1 MQRNPLVNPRA
12 GDVVVFLHAHP
23 DDESIFTGGTIARP
37 AAARADV
44 IVITATLGERG
55 RPSDPLVRAELGD
68 DAPLAAV
75 RNEELRSACATLG
88 ASDVVL
94 LGTEGRFLD
103 SGVRPDDWCDRSL
116 ARSRHAA
123 AGALVSVL
131 RDIRPHLLVTF
142 DADGCTGHPD
152 HLACYDIATSAA
164 AALAAHDDRLCGLA
178 LIRDPRP
185 RCRTSTPA
193 RADLAAVD
201 VRAVRKRKAAAVSCH
216 FSQVG
221 NAVDDRARLDEYDVM
236 SAVAQYLPLVLSNR
250 AASEQELYSC
260 VPTERLLATARR
272 IGNDL
277 VTSQP
282 VSR

>member
-1 MQRNPLVNPRA
+1 MSEKLVKRGEKLGVETEDVA
-12 GDVVVFLHAHP
+12 VGDEGL
-23 DDESIFTGGTIARP
+23 DDLRI
-37 AAARADV
+37 
-44 IVITATLGERG
+44 GEAVELKRT
-55 RPSDPLVRAELGD
+55 VKELGF
-68 DAPLAAV
+68 V
-75 RNEELRSACATLG
+75 GGMVNGT
-88 ASDVVL
+88 
-94 LGTEGRFLD
+94 TEGRFLD

-250 AASEQELYSC
+250 VASEQELYSC